1 MSPLAHLRGTVAALG
16 PDWVVIDVAGVGFRA
31 WIPGGLAASLS
42 LGQEAT
48 LHTHL
53 LVREDGM
60 SLYGFARDIDLEVFE
75 QLISVSG
82 VGPRAALA
90 LLSAMTAEELASA
103 VVQSD
108 VARLRGVPG
117 IGEKT
122 AGRLVI
128 DLQAKLASLAL
139 AGDGAVPRTW
149 SLRWWGWGTRRRRR
163 PQPQPKRATR
173 TGRSRSA
180 SGWRSPGSPGRSKR
194 GHGYTGR

>member
-60 SLYGFARDIDLEVFE
+60 SLYGFARDTDLEVFE

-128 DLQAKLASLAL
+128 DLQAKLAPLAL
-139 AGDGAVPRTW
+139 AGDGAVPKA
-149 SLRWWGWGTRRRRR
+149 GAPR
-163 PQPQPKRATR
+163 PDEDVVAALVGLGYSQAEAAAAAAEAGDPDRPLEERIRLALAWF
-173 TGRSRSA
+173 SRS
-180 SGWRSPGSPGRSKR
+180 K
-194 GHGYTGR
+194 

>member
-139 AGDGAVPRTW
+139 AGDGAVPKA
-149 SLRWWGWGTRRRRR
+149 GAPR
-163 PQPQPKRATR
+163 PDEDVVAALVGLGYSQAEAAAAAAEAGDPDRPLEERIRLALAWF
-173 TGRSRSA
+173 SRS
-180 SGWRSPGSPGRSKR
+180 K
-194 GHGYTGR
+194 

>member
-60 SLYGFARDIDLEVFE
+60 SLYGFARGTDLEVFE

-128 DLQAKLASLAL
+128 DLQAKLAPLAL
-139 AGDGAVPRTW
+139 AGDGAVPKA
-149 SLRWWGWGTRRRRR
+149 GAPR
-163 PQPQPKRATR
+163 PDEDVVAALVGLGYSQAEAAAAAAEAGDPDRPLEERIRLALAWF
-173 TGRSRSA
+173 SRS
-180 SGWRSPGSPGRSKR
+180 K
-194 GHGYTGR
+194 

>member
-42 LGQEAT
+42 LGREAT

-60 SLYGFARDIDLEVFE
+60 SLYGFARDTDLEVFE

-128 DLQAKLASLAL
+128 DLQAKLAPLAL
-139 AGDGAVPRTW
+139 AGDGAVPKA
-149 SLRWWGWGTRRRRR
+149 GAPR
-163 PQPQPKRATR
+163 PDEDVVAALVGLGYSQAEAAAAAAEAGDPDRPLEERIRLALAWF
-173 TGRSRSA
+173 SRS
-180 SGWRSPGSPGRSKR
+180 K
-194 GHGYTGR
+194 